1 MVKSIRLLLLIA
13 VIQISFSSCLLW
25 KESFLSLKQT
35 NAYFLILI
43 VGISVLCA
51 GVNYFH
57 TADQSRHSILHV
69 QKKVGLIYGLLLVVN
84 LMATCLVLSESIQTT
99 SKLQQELVNLF
110 LPSFFSC

>member
-13 VIQISFSSCLLW
+13 VVQISFSSCLLW

-51 GVNYFH
+51 GINYFH
-57 TADQSRHSILHV
+57 TVDQSRHSILHV
-69 QKKVGLIYGLLLVVN
+69 QKKGEEGIF
-84 LMATCLVLSESIQTT
+84 VL
-99 SKLQQELVNLF
+99 
-110 LPSFFSC
+110 C